1 MQYIENILT
10 IFTSSLLETILING
24 TIVFFAY
31 YIVWKKLKPKIWSH
45 RISKVDRVNDKQ
57 ISREMKSAITT
68 VIAFT
73 VFNCIVYYLASMWY
87 TKIYTNIWDYSVY
100 MTIFVLVLLVFI
112 DDTWFYWYHRLLH
125 TKKWFRYVHFVH
137 HKSFDVNPLTSLSFH
152 IVEPFFLFFWIIPVS
167 MIIPIYAPLLIIFQ
181 IISILNN
188 VKSHLWYEFYSKWF
202 NKSIFKFVSTSTHH
216 NMHHSKINWN
226 YGWYFRIWD
235 KLLKTEFPDYELVYD
250 NIQENINIIKI

>member
-1 MQYIENILT
+1 MQLFENI
-10 IFTSSLLETILING
+10 ITILTGSIVETTLINW
-24 TIVFFAY
+24 IVVYIAY
-31 YIVWKKLKPKIWSH
+31 LLVWKKLKQKIINH
-45 RISKVDRVNDKQ
+45 RIQATERVNDKQ
-57 ISREMKSAITT
+57 IKRELKSAISTI
-68 VIAFT
+68 IAFT
-73 VFNCIVYYLASMWY
+73 IFNSIVYYLAIMWY
-87 TKIYTNIWDYSVY
+87 TKIYTNIFDYN
-100 MTIFVLVLLVFI
+100 IFLSIIVLIWLVII

-152 IVEPFFLFFWIIPVS
+152 IIEPFFLFFWIIPVA

-226 YGWYFRIWD
+226 YWWYFRIWD
-235 KLLKTEFPDYELVYD
+235 KLLKTEFPDYELVFD
-250 NIQENINIIKI
+250 NIQENILKK